1 MNARTA
7 LQFFTLVCA
16 AALTAACGG
25 SSGGG
30 ASSNTP
36 NVGAVPPESAVA
48 FGAISGFGSII
59 VNGVRYDTSS
69 ASFSIDD
76 SPGTEDD
83 LEVGDVVIIDGTVSS
98 SGTTGTAISVTFND
112 NVEGPISAIP
122 DATTLIVLGQ
132 TVHITADTSFDDS
145 IVPRSIDGLAVT
157 DIVEV
162 SGFVDSIGDILATRI
177 ELKNPGPGDEFEVTG
192 IVEGHVP
199 GAMTFMINAL
209 VVNYSAAMLDNDFP
223 GGVITDGDL
232 VEAKGLTINGLGE
245 FVATEVDFEDDQL
258 AGLAGDADDHAEIEG
273 LITRFGSQD
282 DFDVSGITVDARN
295 AMFEGD
301 VNILGLNVKVEV
313 EGRFNANRVLVAD
326 KVDIRRDSVVEIE
339 GFVDLDP
346 SAGTVT
352 VLGITI
358 HVDNLT
364 RIEDKRDDMQTFG
377 LGNIVVGDFI
387 AVRGSEDP
395 NAPGEVLA
403 ARLERDDPDDT
414 ILQGIVESVAEP
426 VITILGV
433 RIDTSGVTQQNFED
447 ENDMPIGS
455 AGFFGRPPDGLVVKA
470 KGTEVGVTDIS
481 AIEVEFET
489 P

>member
-7 LQFFTLVCA
+7 LQFLTLVCA
-16 AALTAACGG
+16 AALTAGCGG
-25 SSGGG
+25 SSYGGG
-30 ASSNTP
+30 GGPNDSGTGTGTP
-36 NVGAVPPESAVA
+36 EPAIA

-76 SPGTEDD
+76 SPGTEDNLD
-83 LEVGDVVIIDGTVSS
+83 VGDVVLIRGTLAA
-98 SGTTGTAISVTFND
+98 SGTIGTATSVSFDD

-122 DATTLIVLGQ
+122 DASTLVVLGQ
-132 TVHITADTSFDDS
+132 TVRISANTSFDDS
-145 IVPRSIDGLAVT
+145 IVPASIDGLAVT
-157 DIVEV
+157 DVIEV
-162 SGFVDSIGDILATRI
+162 SGFVDSNGDILATRI
-177 ELKNPGPGDEFEVTG
+177 ELKNPLPGDEFEVTG
-192 IVEGHVP
+192 IVEGHLP
-199 GAMTFMINAL
+199 GPMTFMINAL

-223 GGVITDGDL
+223 SGVITDGNL

-245 FVATEVDFEDDQL
+245 LVATEIDFKDDHL
-258 AGLAGDADDHAEIEG
+258 AGNADDHVEIEG

-282 DFDVSGITVDARN
+282 DFDVSGITVDASN
-295 AMFEGD
+295 ARFEGD
-301 VNILGLNVKVEV
+301 VNLLGLDVKVEV
-313 EGRFNANRVLVAD
+313 EGRLSANRVLVAHE
-326 KVDIRRDSVVEIE
+326 VDIRRDSVVEIE
-339 GFVDLDP
+339 GFVDVDP
-346 SAGTVT
+346 SGGTVT

-358 HVDNLT
+358 HVDSLT
-364 RIEDKRDDMQTFG
+364 RIEDKRDDVQRFS
-377 LGNIVVGDFI
+377 LNNIVAGDFI

-403 ARLERDDPDDT
+403 ARLEREDPDDT
-414 ILQGIVESVAEP
+414 ILQGIVESAAEP

-433 RIDTSGVTQQNFED
+433 RIDTSGVSQNNFED

-455 AGFFGRPPDGLVVKA
+455 AGFYGRPPDGLVVKA
-470 KGTEVGVTDIS
+470 KGTEVGVTDIA